1 MHQQPAYSIVSAG
14 MIRFLGLFVPYMRE
28 MVEMLYQYSADYYFD
43 SSKFN
48 QHFSFTPKT
57 PQEIV
62 DELLVEAEK

>member
-1 MHQQPAYSIVSAG
+1 MH
-14 MIRFLGLFVPYMRE
+14 E

-48 QHFSFTPKT
+48 QQFNYTPKT